1 MQRKQCVAHEYLF
14 LTSLRAFVD
23 LDVPSLKCPIAAA
36 VFAALMVQKEAR
48 AMSDAASHS
57 GPPAPDVDPG
67 ALKEIASG
75 VFVITDRRIP
85 LVPNI
90 GIIVGNDAALV
101 VDTGMGPVNG
111 QKVLDCAK
119 RLAAQRSLILTLTHF
134 HPEHGFGAQVFKGA
148 AKIHYNRSQRDE
160 LQAKGEG
167 YLGMF
172 KTFGPHV
179 AAALEGTQLVQ
190 PDDVYEGPSASIDLG
205 GRTVE
210 LRTWGLAHTAGDQV
224 VWLPQERIL
233 FTGDL
238 AEERMF
244 PIFPWFPPDD
254 ANIDGARWAQVL
266 SELASWKPAVVVPGH
281 GDIGGA
287 EILTAVRDYIVDLSE
302 RVAAERKAG
311 KAADAIAASLGPKVR
326 AEYPGWSS
334 PEWIDF
340 AIRYYSTLS

>member
-1 MQRKQCVAHEYLF
+1 
-14 LTSLRAFVD
+14 
-23 LDVPSLKCPIAAA
+23 
-36 VFAALMVQKEAR
+36 
-48 AMSDAASHS
+48 MSDAPSNS

-75 VFVITDRRIP
+75 VFVIVDRRIP

-90 GIIVGNDAALV
+90 GIILGRNAALV

-111 QKVLDCAK
+111 QRVLDCAK
-119 RLAAQRSLILTLTHF
+119 RLAGERRLILTLTHF
-134 HPEHGFGAQVFKGA
+134 HPEHGFGAQVFKGV
-148 AKIHYNRSQRDE
+148 AKIHYNKAQRDE
-160 LQAKGEG
+160 LRAKGDG

-172 KTFGPHV
+172 KTFGPSV
-179 AAALEGTQLVQ
+179 AAALEGTHLVQ
-190 PDDVYEGPSASIDLG
+190 PDDVYDGASTSVDLG

-210 LRTWGLAHTAGDQV
+210 MRTWGLAHTAGDQI

-238 AEERMF
+238 AEERIF
-244 PIFPWFPPDD
+244 PIFPWFPPND
-254 ANIDGARWAQVL
+254 ADIDGARWAQIL
-266 SELASWKPAVVVPGH
+266 TELASWNPATVVPGH
-281 GDIGGA
+281 GAIGGV
-287 EILTAVRDYIVDLSE
+287 EILIAVRDYMVDLGK

-311 KAADAIAASLGPKVR
+311 KDADAIVASFGPKVR
-326 AEYPGWSS
+326 AEHPDWSA